1 MAEIRVEP
9 KRGGGAKWLVIVL
22 LLLAL
27 AALAYWWFVV
37 NGGAATTTPD
47 ATDTARTSSAITHV
61 IERAGGAWRAPA
73 LT

>member
-37 NGGAATTTPD
+37 NGGATVTPAD
-47 ATDTARTSSAITHV
+47 AADTARTSSAITHV
-61 IERAGGAWRAPA
+61 IERAGVAWRAPV

>member
-9 KRGGGAKWLVIVL
+9 RRGGGAKWLLLVL

-37 NGGAATTTPD
+37 NGGSVSTDTGT
-47 ATDTARTSSAITHV
+47 ATDTARTSSALLHV
-61 IERAGGAWRAPA
+61 IARAGPA
-73 LT
+73 LA